1 MNALR
6 LTLKILFAF
15 FLSICVLVHVAGLFT
30 HVSDESV
37 LSHLIHI
44 TTYGACLFIA
54 LRPTGQPAIIFPVA
68 ALYPFFFHAR
78 CAVIPLI
85 EEQRYNAI
93 CWLVVFMLPLIS
105 WWVWVER
112 SDYLKNQR

>member
-6 LTLKILFAF
+6 LTLKTLFAL

-30 HVSDESV
+30 HVSEESV
-37 LSHLIHI
+37 FSHI
-44 TTYGACLFIA
+44 THIITYGTCLLIA
-54 LRPTGQPAIIFPVA
+54 IRPTKQPAIIFPVA

-112 SDYLKNQR
+112 NDYLKNQR